1 VIDVAHWFRQD
12 LSTDIN
18 ASFIHNY
25 QINIV
30 NKTKYS
36 VQLLTR
42 EWHVKHLL
50 HGVSEVSG
58 KGVVGQQPVLLP
70 GESFEYTSGCELISS
85 IGSMK
90 GTFYF
95 VNIETDEL
103 FQADISEFN
112 LVYPPLLN

>member
-1 VIDVAHWFRQD
+1 M
-12 LSTDIN
+12 
-18 ASFIHNY
+18 
-25 QINIV
+25 
-30 NKTKYS
+30 
-36 VQLLTR
+36 TR

-58 KGVVGQQPVLLP
+58 KGVVGQQPILLP

-95 VNIETDEL
+95 VNIETKEL
-103 FQADISEFN
+103 FQAHISEFN